1 MLNLMLFEK
10 EHSVLTSA
18 QRLIVYLSTVIEIF
32 FTTINKIF
40 LTIDI
45 IFLHQGWGRER
56 IASEK
61 NMSMIQAIEDG

>member
-1 MLNLMLFEK
+1 MLNLMLSEK

-18 QRLIVYLSTVIEIF
+18 QRLMVIEIF

-40 LTIDI
+40 LTLDI

-61 NMSMIQAIEDG
+61 NMSMIQAIEDR